1 MPAASPARSKSINK
15 QTKSLRCDSRQVR
28 ANKRRN
34 DGGTKRAAASF
45 AAMQGVPVLKA

>member
-1 MPAASPARSKSINK
+1 MK
-15 QTKSLRCDSRQVR
+15 QPSQREATTLC

-34 DGGTKRAAASF
+34 DGGTIRAAASF

>member
-1 MPAASPARSKSINK
+1 MSALP
-15 QTKSLRCDSRQVR
+15 SRTDVVITERVR
-28 ANKRRN
+28 PLCANKRRN